1 MQELSGEV
9 TAIVITVSGISIYT
23 KEEVTMIRQCLS
35 RQLILVVI
43 SSLVSSCGPGQLF
56 GPTITPSPTATLT
69 PTVTPSPTLTPTR
82 TSTPTPTITP
92 TQTPVAATFDDNLC
106 EIEGSFI
113 LDGTLS
119 LSTTS
124 TFEQVVENQPRYA
137 LSFYGSGDSQFHFMD
152 VWIKHS
158 SSPGPNEME
167 DLPKR
172 YQVSKVNIY
181 SADNTAFHGDNVPAR
196 LTLHVIP
203 DVLPIGDAPASVTNL
218 IYSCDFVIELIQL
231 Q

>member
-1 MQELSGEV
+1 MN
-9 TAIVITVSGISIYT
+9 
-23 KEEVTMIRQCLS
+23 RQRLS

-43 SSLVSSCGPGQLF
+43 SLLVSSCGPGQLF

-69 PTVTPSPTLTPTR
+69 PTITPSPTLTRTP

-92 TQTPVAATFDDNLC
+92 TPTPVAATFDDNLC
-106 EIEGSFI
+106 EIKGSFT

-119 LSTTS
+119 LGTTS
-124 TFEQVVENQPRYA
+124 TFDQVVENQPRYA
-137 LSFYGSGDSQFHFMD
+137 LSFYGFSGDSQVHFMD

-196 LTLHVIP
+196 LALHVIP
-203 DVLPIGDAPASVTNL
+203 DVLPIGNAPASVTNL